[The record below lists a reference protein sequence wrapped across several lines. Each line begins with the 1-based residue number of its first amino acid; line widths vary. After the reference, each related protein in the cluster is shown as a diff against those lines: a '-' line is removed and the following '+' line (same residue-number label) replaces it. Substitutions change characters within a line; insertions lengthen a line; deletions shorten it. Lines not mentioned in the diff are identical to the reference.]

1 MPEVAFVELPPKKSS
16 GRSARGHVKLL
27 MAALTVLVEQED
39 VATIEIDSMRR

>member
-16 GRSARGHVKLL
+16 GMSARGHVKLF